1 MKLKIGHVEQLKGT
15 LSISGSKNASLP
27 LMACSLLT
35 NESICL
41 YHFPDITDTLCM
53 KDILQ
58 SIGVNIQY
66 VPDEQKII
74 LTKKRIKSDLCMD
87 LIGQIRASYY
97 IMGALVGCNVS
108 FQTIYPGGCN
118 FSRRPIDY
126 HIDAFEKL
134 GYQIDEVSGKLIF
147 QKPKS
152 RKKEDVNIYL
162 PQKSVGTTINILL
175 ASVKRKGIVNIYNAS
190 TEPEVLEVI
199 LLLKQMGAHIEVQRD
214 EIKIQGVSQLQGANF
229 TIMSDRIEAG
239 SYLLLASAI
248 PQAHLKLQNVDI
260 QYLEEVIK
268 ILQQMG
274 LHINVENNQIEIIR
288 DTQLIGTTTI
298 VDIYPHFPTDLQQI
312 LSVVCLTATSP
323 SMVKDLVYPNR
334 FSQVEAIQNMGGI
347 ITIKENALHI
357 VPSQLKG
364 TTIHAYDLRCGF
376 ACIVLGAIASHT
388 TIIEN
393 AQIILRGYEQIV
405 SKLRSI
411 GVPIQILE
419 NERIMTET
427 LE

>member
-1 MKLKIGHVEQLKGT
+1 MKLKIHHVDQLKGT
-15 LSISGSKNASLP
+15 LSISGAKNASLP
-27 LMACSLLT
+27 LMACALLT
-35 NESICL
+35 NEPICL

-58 SIGVNIQY
+58 SIGVEIQY
-66 VPDEQKII
+66 VFDEQKII
-74 LTKKRIKSDLCMD
+74 LTKKKIKLNLCMD
-87 LIGQIRASYY
+87 LIRQIRASYY

-108 FQTIYPGGCN
+108 FETIYPGGCN

-134 GYQIDEVSGKLIF
+134 GYRIDEVSGKLIF

-152 RKKEDVNIYL
+152 KEKKEVNIYL

-175 ASVKRKGIVNIYNAS
+175 ASAKRKGKVSIYNAS

-199 LLLKQMGAHIEVQRD
+199 SLLKQMGAQIEVSRD
-214 EIKIQGVSQLQGANF
+214 SIRIEGVRKLKGASF

-248 PQAHLKLQNVDI
+248 PHTHLTLKNVDI
-260 QYLEEVIK
+260 RYLEEVVNT
-268 ILQQMG
+268 LRQMG
-274 LHINVENNQIEIIR
+274 VQLHIGDNQIEIIN
-288 DTQLIGTTTI
+288 DTPLIGTTTI

-323 SMVKDLVYPNR
+323 SIVKDLVYPNR
-334 FSQVEAIQNMGGI
+334 FSQVEAIQKMGGS
-347 ITIKENALHI
+347 ITIEENTLHI
-357 VPSQLKG
+357 MPSILTG
-364 TTIHAYDLRCGF
+364 TTIQAYDLRCGF
-376 ACIVLGAIASHT
+376 ACIVLGAIATHT

-393 AQIILRGYEQIV
+393 AQIILRGYEQIIP
-405 SKLRSI
+405 KLQSI
-411 GVPIQILE
+411 GVFIQILE
-419 NERIMTET
+419 NEI
-427 LE
+427 

>member
-1 MKLKIGHVEQLKGT
+1 MKLKIHHVEQLKGT
-15 LSISGSKNASLP
+15 VSISGAKNASLP
-27 LMACSLLT
+27 LMACALLT
-35 NESICL
+35 NEPICL

-58 SIGVNIQY
+58 SIGVEIQY
-66 VPDEQKII
+66 VFDEQKII
-74 LTKKRIKSDLCMD
+74 LTKKKIKLNLCMD
-87 LIGQIRASYY
+87 LIRQIRASYY

-108 FQTIYPGGCN
+108 FETIYPGGCN

-152 RKKEDVNIYL
+152 KEKKEVNIYL

-175 ASVKRKGIVNIYNAS
+175 ASAKRKGKVSIYNAS

-199 LLLKQMGAHIEVQRD
+199 SLLKQMGAQIEVSRD
-214 EIKIQGVSQLQGANF
+214 SIRIEGVRKLKGASF

-248 PQAHLKLQNVDI
+248 PHTHLTLKNVDI
-260 QYLEEVIK
+260 RYLEEVVNT
-268 ILQQMG
+268 LRQMG
-274 LHINVENNQIEIIR
+274 VQLHIGDNQIEIIN
-288 DTQLIGTTTI
+288 DTPLIGTTTI

-323 SMVKDLVYPNR
+323 SIVKDLVYPNR
-334 FSQVEAIQNMGGI
+334 FSQVEAIQKMGGS
-347 ITIKENALHI
+347 ITIEENTLYI
-357 VPSQLKG
+357 MPSILTG
-364 TTIHAYDLRCGF
+364 TTIQAYDLRCGF
-376 ACIVLGAIASHT
+376 ACIVLGAIATHT

-393 AQIILRGYEQIV
+393 AQIILRGYEQIIP
-405 SKLRSI
+405 KLQSI
-411 GVPIQILE
+411 GVFIQILE
-419 NERIMTET
+419 NEI
-427 LE
+427 

>member
-1 MKLKIGHVEQLKGT
+1 MKLKIHHVERLKGT
-15 LSISGSKNASLP
+15 ISISGAKNASLP

-41 YHFPDITDTLCM
+41 YHFPNITDTLCM

-58 SIGVNIQY
+58 SIGVEIQY

-74 LTKKRIKSDLCMD
+74 LTKKKIKLDLSMD
-87 LIGQIRASYY
+87 LIRQIRASYY

-108 FQTIYPGGCN
+108 FETVYPGGCN

-134 GYQIDEVSGKLIF
+134 GYQIDEVSSKLIF
-147 QKPKS
+147 QRPKS
-152 RKKEDVNIYL
+152 KKKKDVNIYL

-175 ASVKRKGIVNIYNAS
+175 ASVKRLGKVGIYNAS

-199 LLLKQMGAHIEVQRD
+199 ALLKQMGAQIEVVQD
-214 EIKIQGVSQLQGANF
+214 TIQIEGVRRLKGASF

-248 PQAHLKLQNVDI
+248 PHAHLILKNIDI
-260 QYLEEVIK
+260 QYLGEVINT
-268 ILQQMG
+268 LQHMG
-274 LHINVENNQIEIIR
+274 LHIHIGDNQIEVMN
-288 DTQLIGTTTI
+288 DTPLIGTTTI

-323 SMVKDLVYPNR
+323 SIVKDLVYPNR
-334 FSQVEAIQNMGGI
+334 FSQVEAMKKMGGL
-347 ITIKENALHI
+347 IKIEDNEQHI
-357 VPSQLKG
+357 FPSRLTG
-364 TTIHAYDLRCGF
+364 TTIQAYDLRCGF
-376 ACIVLGAIASHT
+376 ACIVLGAIATHT
-388 TIIEN
+388 TVIEN

-405 SKLRSI
+405 PKLRSL
-411 GVPIQILE
+411 GVFIQILE
-419 NERIMTET
+419 NER
-427 LE
+427 

>member
-1 MKLKIGHVEQLKGT
+1 MKLKIHHVEQLKGT
-15 LSISGSKNASLP
+15 VSISGAKNASLP
-27 LMACSLLT
+27 LMACALLT
-35 NESICL
+35 NEPICL

-58 SIGVNIQY
+58 SIGVEIQY
-66 VPDEQKII
+66 VFDEQKII
-74 LTKKRIKSDLCMD
+74 LTKKKIKLNLCMD
-87 LIGQIRASYY
+87 LIRQIRASYY

-108 FQTIYPGGCN
+108 FETIYPGGCN

-152 RKKEDVNIYL
+152 KEKKEVNIYL

-175 ASVKRKGIVNIYNAS
+175 ASAKRKGKVSIYNAS

-199 LLLKQMGAHIEVQRD
+199 SLLKQMGAQIEVSRD
-214 EIKIQGVSQLQGANF
+214 SIRIEGVRKLKGASF

-248 PQAHLKLQNVDI
+248 PHTHLTLKNVDI
-260 QYLEEVIK
+260 RYLEEVVNT
-268 ILQQMG
+268 LRQMG
-274 LHINVENNQIEIIR
+274 VQLHIGDNQIEIIN
-288 DTQLIGTTTI
+288 DTPLIGTTTI

-323 SMVKDLVYPNR
+323 SIVKDLVYPNR
-334 FSQVEAIQNMGGI
+334 FSQVEAIQKMGGS
-347 ITIKENALHI
+347 ITIEENTLHI
-357 VPSQLKG
+357 MPSILTG
-364 TTIHAYDLRCGF
+364 TTIQAYDLRCGF
-376 ACIVLGAIASHT
+376 ACIVLGAIATHT

-393 AQIILRGYEQIV
+393 AQIILRGYEQIIP
-405 SKLRSI
+405 KLQSI
-411 GVPIQILE
+411 GVFIQILE
-419 NERIMTET
+419 NEI
-427 LE
+427 

>member
-1 MKLKIGHVEQLKGT
+1 MKLKIHHVEQLKGT
-15 LSISGSKNASLP
+15 VSISGAKNASLP
-27 LMACSLLT
+27 LMACALLT
-35 NESICL
+35 NEPICL

-58 SIGVNIQY
+58 SIGVEIQY
-66 VPDEQKII
+66 VFDEQKII
-74 LTKKRIKSDLCMD
+74 LTKKKIKLNLCMD
-87 LIGQIRASYY
+87 LIRQIRASYY

-108 FQTIYPGGCN
+108 FETIYPGGCN

-152 RKKEDVNIYL
+152 KEKKEVNIYL

-175 ASVKRKGIVNIYNAS
+175 ASAKRKGKVSIYNAS

-199 LLLKQMGAHIEVQRD
+199 SLLKQMGAQIEVSRD
-214 EIKIQGVSQLQGANF
+214 SIRIEGVRKLKGASF

-248 PQAHLKLQNVDI
+248 PHTHLTLKNVDI
-260 QYLEEVIK
+260 RYLEEVVNT
-268 ILQQMG
+268 LRQMG
-274 LHINVENNQIEIIR
+274 VQLHIGDNQIEIIN
-288 DTQLIGTTTI
+288 DTPLIGTTTI

-312 LSVVCLTATSP
+312 LSVVCLTTTSP
-323 SMVKDLVYPNR
+323 SIVKDLVYPNR
-334 FSQVEAIQNMGGI
+334 FSQVEAIQKMGGS
-347 ITIKENALHI
+347 ITIEENTLHI
-357 VPSQLKG
+357 MPSILTG
-364 TTIHAYDLRCGF
+364 TTIQAYDLRCGF
-376 ACIVLGAIASHT
+376 ACIVLGAIATHT

-393 AQIILRGYEQIV
+393 AQIILRGYEQIIP
-405 SKLRSI
+405 KLQSI
-411 GVPIQILE
+411 GVFIQILE
-419 NERIMTET
+419 NEI
-427 LE
+427 

>member
-1 MKLKIGHVEQLKGT
+1 MKLKIHHVDQLKGT
-15 LSISGSKNASLP
+15 VSISGAKNASLP
-27 LMACSLLT
+27 LMACALLT
-35 NESICL
+35 NEPICL

-58 SIGVNIQY
+58 SIGVEIQY
-66 VPDEQKII
+66 VFDEQKII
-74 LTKKRIKSDLCMD
+74 LTKKKIKLNLCMD
-87 LIGQIRASYY
+87 LIRQIRASYY

-108 FQTIYPGGCN
+108 FETIYPGGCN

-152 RKKEDVNIYL
+152 KEKKEVNIYL

-175 ASVKRKGIVNIYNAS
+175 ASAKRKGKVSIYNAS

-199 LLLKQMGAHIEVQRD
+199 SLLKQMGAQIEVSRD
-214 EIKIQGVSQLQGANF
+214 SIRIEGIRKLKGASF

-248 PQAHLKLQNVDI
+248 PHTHLTLKNVDI
-260 QYLEEVIK
+260 RYLEEVVNT
-268 ILQQMG
+268 LRQMG
-274 LHINVENNQIEIIR
+274 VQLHIGDNQIEIIN
-288 DTQLIGTTTI
+288 DTPLIGTTTI

-323 SMVKDLVYPNR
+323 SIVKDLVYPNR
-334 FSQVEAIQNMGGI
+334 FSQVEAIQKMGGS
-347 ITIKENALHI
+347 ITIEENTLHI
-357 VPSQLKG
+357 MPSILTG
-364 TTIHAYDLRCGF
+364 TTIQAYDLRCGF
-376 ACIVLGAIASHT
+376 ACIVLGAIATHT

-393 AQIILRGYEQIV
+393 AQIILRGYEKIIP
-405 SKLRSI
+405 KLQSI
-411 GVPIQILE
+411 GVFIQILE
-419 NERIMTET
+419 NEI
-427 LE
+427 